1 MKFFPKKCA
10 HWVPLAIAMSLE
22 AGFIHPK
29 DCFHPNLKHILVSSN
44 CETFFPSIFPKW
56 LFQCSSK
63 NMYLLHDAKIFTNA
77 TPSFCSAPPHIF
89 SQMLLFF
96 YLCFPF
102 FLTSTSNKAGSR
114 QWFPVLTNIAITVG
128 ALPTINSWFSLLE
141 ILRGLGSRL
150 DLMIFEN
157 IN

>member
-1 MKFFPKKCA
+1 MCSLSTPCYSYEPRGWIHTSQRLFPSKLET
-10 HWVPLAIAMSLE
+10 HFGFLQLWDLFSL
-22 AGFIHPK
+22 
-29 DCFHPNLKHILVSSN
+29 
-44 CETFFPSIFPKW
+44 FFPSIFPKW